1 MFNVHK
7 PQKHNVKKVNQKKI
21 NTVWHILYK
30 FKNTQKTLVNT
41 ILDSYVLIKILNM
54 LVEKIH
60 QPQNGGYLQ
69 GEKDKGNRI
78 AETQGFWMPS
88 NVLFLT
94 DIWQMLTAHEKYST
108 ALILRK
114 MQVES
119 IVRNYFILT
128 RMAF

>member
-1 MFNVHK
+1 
-7 PQKHNVKKVNQKKI
+7 
-21 NTVWHILYK
+21 
-30 FKNTQKTLVNT
+30 
-41 ILDSYVLIKILNM
+41 
-54 LVEKIH
+54 
-60 QPQNGGYLQ
+60 
-69 GEKDKGNRI
+69 
-78 AETQGFWMPS
+78 MPS

-128 RMAF
+128 RIAF